1 MSLTAVAEPKG
12 SSTPVHSAPVINLA
26 PNNHP
31 APVTKKHPIIRVVN
45 GMLNGNKVTGNFE
58 LVSYKKDA
66 QGIHVTVNT
75 VSGVEV
81 ITIQPG
87 VGRLEELPIG
97 QVTTYS
103 EPRNM
108 NAMLTENEVAAIIEE
123 RFEVLEG
130 LVDALLDSE
139 MRSLLVTGAA
149 GIGKTF
155 LLEEMLERYERTK
168 GQHWGI
174 MGGNCSPFGLYET
187 LYEFRNEG
195 SVLVMDDVEVFDDKT
210 KINIFKKALDT
221 SKRRVIDWR
230 SASKA
235 LEDRGLPET
244 YEFKG
249 KIVFLTNTNIYDEI
263 ARGTTLAVH
272 LKALVSRSC
281 VLDLGIHDVKTI
293 LLHVRN
299 VVRKTDMLVK
309 RGITAEQQEEV
320 LLWLTQNQSNIAEL
334 SLRTPLY
341 IGEYIKTNPHR
352 WKTLCNHTLLRA
364 VPLRF

>member
-1 MSLTAVAEPKG
+1 MSVTAVAPP
-12 SSTPVHSAPVINLA
+12 SSPTPLYTIPAHSASPIQ
-26 PNNHP
+26 P
-31 APVTKKHPIIRVVN
+31 TKKYSIIRVVN
-45 GMLNGNKVTGNFE
+45 GVLNGNKVTGNFE
-58 LVSYKKDA
+58 LVNYKKEVG
-66 QGIHVTVNT
+66 GIQLTVNT

-81 ITIQPG
+81 ILIQPG
-87 VGRLEELPIG
+87 IGRVEELPIG
-97 QVTTYS
+97 KVTTYN

-108 NAMLTENEVAAIIEE
+108 NAMLSEDEVAAIIEE
-123 RFEVLEG
+123 RFEVMEG
-130 LVDALLDSE
+130 LVDALLASE
-139 MRSLLVTGAA
+139 MRSLLITGAA

-155 LLEEMLERYERTK
+155 TLEEMLERYERTK

-174 MGGNCSPFGLYET
+174 MGGSCSPFGLYET
-187 LYEFRNEG
+187 LYEYRNEG

-230 SASKA
+230 SASKT
-235 LEDRGLPET
+235 LEDRGLPDS

-299 VVRKTDMLVK
+299 VVRKTDMLVN
-309 RGITAEQQEEV
+309 RGLTPEQQEEA

-341 IGEYIKTNPHR
+341 MCEYIKTNPHR
-352 WKTLCNHTLLRA
+352 WKILCNHTLLRA